1 MVHILS
7 LHRYLYVMSTDSQK
21 TATPLADQ
29 HTSPPQIDTTHQQH
43 TESQD
48 MDREDHSP
56 SPISDKD
63 LDDEGSPNPPP
74 QNDGGGLTKTQS
86 QASQFSKA
94 RVAIIMTSLCMALF
108 LAALDVTIITTAL
121 PTIAQHFNAKAA
133 DYTWIGSAVCQSCS
147 LHRNAQ
153 LTVTVSTS
161 RRLIGSRLGQS
172 Q

>member
-1 MVHILS
+1 
-7 LHRYLYVMSTDSQK
+7 MSTEPDK
-21 TATPLADQ
+21 PAMPMADQ
-29 HTSPPQIDTTHQQH
+29 HTSPPQIDTTHQQRGI
-43 TESQD
+43 SQD
-48 MDREDHSP
+48 TDRDEQSP

-63 LDDEGSPNPPP
+63 LDDEASSKPPP
-74 QNDGGGLTKTQS
+74 QSDGGGLTKTQS

-133 DYTWIGSAVCQSCS
+133 DYTWIGSAVCQARS
-147 LHRNAQ
+147 LYTCTQ